1 MMPWIISVLLF
12 LTCYEAC
19 IIVPQPVILFPL
31 NAEYQTRDIKNR
43 TAPGIPSGV
52 SLAPGPYGEEDG
64 SYEFFRNASSF
75 IEFPNSPGSA
85 LDVRYSMTILCWV
98 YYDEKGGPHGPIFN
112 YNTGGKY
119 GVHLWVSNRLL
130 FARFN
135 DRSLSESQTYLHHTS
150 LAGGWKFVG
159 ASYDNETG
167 ETKLWAEGA
176 FKQTLNM
183 GAGVILG
190 TQGSVRM
197 GVRKNDN
204 RYFKGKISQ
213 LQIYNEALSQ
223 QQIIKIATKPK
234 EPCRQLEFISDNIF
248 QGYNLQNHVIRTI
261 QNINEDFCGALC
273 FMEYNCVSFNVKVT
287 GGPGTSAI
295 CQLNNSTHHANLG
308 DLQTL
313 ENSIYHGITENPC
326 DESLCQHSSTC
337 QAGFTEKGYRCLCS
351 SGFCGEHCETDIDEC
366 YAGNEC
372 SINAL
377 CHNLHGSYNCTC
389 KEGYYGDGKNC
400 RDIDECY
407 AGNEC
412 SANALCHNLHGS
424 YNCTC
429 KEGYYGDGKNCRD
442 IDECY
447 PGNECSV
454 NALCHNLHGSYKCTC
469 KEGYYGD
476 GKNCRDIDEC
486 YAGNECSA
494 NALCHN
500 LHGSYNCTC
509 KEGYYGDGKN
519 CRDIDE
525 CYAGNECSAN
535 ALCHNLHGSYNCT
548 CKEGYYGDGKNCK
561 AGSSCKNIK
570 AIIGEEAI
578 NGRYF
583 LVQNGVKF
591 EVYCHIESEDQVWT
605 LIARS
610 SNNDFL
616 NWMRRKGQWWFTAE
630 TSVGQTASTSANSD
644 LLSPAFWLVSGHEF
658 KITRSDDP
666 QHTALL
672 RTSDDC
678 LGGQTFRAK
687 ITSYGR
693 FTNEESWEIKPNE
706 DGCRGSCSVS
716 YAGRFE
722 ETVAFK
728 QANCSGEIQSAKK
741 IGFWCAIGSS
751 GSVMMI
757 GGGGQPCTLGDHGIG
772 ITSANDRSFS
782 HAPPSKRNDF
792 GDVATSSPETAYSL
806 NLWIQ

>member
-19 IIVPQPVILFPL
+19 VIVPQPVILFPL

-64 SYEFFRNASSF
+64 SYEFFGNANSF
-75 IEFPNSPGSA
+75 IEFPNSPGGA

-98 YYDEKGGPHGPIFN
+98 YYDADGGPQGPIFN
-112 YNTGGKY
+112 YNAGAKY
-119 GVHLWVSNRLL
+119 GVHFWVFDGL
-130 FARFN
+130 FFVRFN
-135 DRSLSESQTYLHHTS
+135 DRAFAESPKLHHTS

-167 ETKLWAEGA
+167 ESKLWAEGA
-176 FKQTLNM
+176 FKQTRKL
-183 GAGVILG
+183 GANKQLG

-223 QQIIKIATKPK
+223 QQIIKIATKPS
-234 EPCRQLEFISDNIF
+234 EPCRHLEFIPDNIF
-248 QGYNLQNHVIRTI
+248 QGYSLKNHVIRTI
-261 QNINEDFCGALC
+261 ENINEDFCGALC

-326 DESLCQHSSTC
+326 DKSLCQHSSTC
-337 QAGFTEKGYRCLCS
+337 QAGFTDKGYRCLCS
-351 SGFCGEHCETDIDEC
+351 SGFCGEHCET
-366 YAGNEC
+366 
-372 SINAL
+372 
-377 CHNLHGSYNCTC
+377 
-389 KEGYYGDGKNC
+389 
-400 RDIDECY
+400 DIDECY

-442 IDECY
+442 IE
-447 PGNECSV
+447 
-454 NALCHNLHGSYKCTC
+454 
-469 KEGYYGD
+469 
-476 GKNCRDIDEC
+476 EC

-494 NALCHN
+494 NALC
-500 LHGSYNCTC
+500 
-509 KEGYYGDGKN
+509 D
-519 CRDIDE
+519 
-525 CYAGNECSAN
+525 
-535 ALCHNLHGSYNCT
+535 NLHGSYNCT

-583 LVQNGVKF
+583 LIQDGVKF

-616 NWMRRKGQWWFTAE
+616 NWMRRQGQWWFTAE
-630 TSVGQTASTSANSD
+630 TSVGQTANTSANSD
-644 LLSPAFWLVSGHEF
+644 LMSPAFWLVSGHEF

-672 RTSDDC
+672 RTSGDC
-678 LGGQTFRAK
+678 LGGQTFRTK
-687 ITSYGR
+687 ISSYGR
-693 FTNEESWEIKPNE
+693 FTKDRSWEEQPNV

-722 ETVAFK
+722 ETVGFK
-728 QANCSGEIQSAKK
+728 QANCSGKIQSAKK

-772 ITSANDRSFS
+772 ITSAKRRSFS
-782 HAPPSKRNDF
+782 HAPSSKRNDF
-792 GDVATSSPETAYSL
+792 GDVATSSPETSYSL